1 MTKTIVTQPDI
12 NKLNKDIE
20 EFWQVHPATEDMTND
35 FEGVG
40 RMVMFDRY
48 SFKDLTNKTLGKG
61 DMVVVTVKPDPLY
74 PSRGIGIVQEVD
86 GDNAT
91 IWVQEDYQSS
101 LEDPEEQESGLIT
114 RTINEID
121 KPLELYWEQIAA
133 RVANAQANVE
143 QEEDKK
149 KWEDNFYDMIGSKK
163 YVPAG
168 RILFGSNSDSEV
180 TLYNCFILPNP
191 QDSRHGLSKHRSIG
205 AEVMSRGGGIGYSG
219 SALRPKNVL
228 AKGVNG
234 RSSGAVSWLADHA
247 NLTHLIQQGGSRRG
261 AQMQQLLDSHPDIVE
276 FIVSKIQ
283 NANIL
288 HFISENFE
296 DELIRNEAKKRI
308 KFVPIPAKE
317 KAVLEVVAQYE
328 NVPGTGGFTSK
339 QIKEA
344 KDKLAKGGTYK
355 VENDQM
361 LTGANISVAI
371 SDDFMEAVKNDADWT
386 FRYPDIDNY
395 DGEEMAEYN
404 EKYADLADPRDW
416 EALGYSIK
424 DYYTL
429 PAKELW
435 KLINFSATYSAEPK
449 NNWAFM

>member
-12 NKLNKDIE
+12 DKLNKDIE

-149 KWEDNFYDMIGSKK
+149 KWQDNIDEMKK
-163 YVPAG
+163 EC
-168 RILFGSNSDSEV
+168 L
-180 TLYNCFILPNP
+180 
-191 QDSRHGLSKHRSIG
+191 Q
-205 AEVMSRGGGIGYSG
+205 
-219 SALRPKNVL
+219 
-228 AKGVNG
+228 
-234 RSSGAVSWLADHA
+234 
-247 NLTHLIQQGGSRRG
+247 
-261 AQMQQLLDSHPDIVE
+261 
-276 FIVSKIQ
+276 
-283 NANIL
+283 
-288 HFISENFE
+288 
-296 DELIRNEAKKRI
+296 
-308 KFVPIPAKE
+308 E
-317 KAVLEVVAQYE
+317 K
-328 NVPGTGGFTSK
+328 
-339 QIKEA
+339 
-344 KDKLAKGGTYK
+344 
-355 VENDQM
+355 
-361 LTGANISVAI
+361 
-371 SDDFMEAVKNDADWT
+371 
-386 FRYPDIDNY
+386 
-395 DGEEMAEYN
+395 
-404 EKYADLADPRDW
+404 
-416 EALGYSIK
+416 
-424 DYYTL
+424 
-429 PAKELW
+429 
-435 KLINFSATYSAEPK
+435 
-449 NNWAFM
+449 